1 MPRSSK
7 AEWNDLDA
15 LVQRAMHKEPQ
26 RRYQSVEALARDI
39 DHYLKGEPLDAQSA
53 LERRRSVFGQDSKQ
67 VAESLFHL
75 GALRGDQDCL
85 PDAER
90 LIRRALAIDQR
101 HLPADHPSLA
111 ETKRALGQILERRGD
126 YQGAI
131 DVLQQAVRFHSR
143 KGDSNVDYL
152 ASLNL
157 LANAHFY
164 LGHYAVSDS
173 LNQKVLAIDKQ
184 MHGDR
189 QPGPWLPVR
198 TSARVLT
205 QRGLVQEGWPCM

>member
-1 MPRSSK
+1 
-7 AEWNDLDA
+7 
-15 LVQRAMHKEPQ
+15 MHKEPQ

-184 MHGDR
+184 IANLALPPATFR
-189 QPGPWLPVR
+189 QRKTVHRSFGCGVLAHPRLFLGCR
-198 TSARVLT
+198 SAHPRA
-205 QRGLVQEGWPCM
+205 C